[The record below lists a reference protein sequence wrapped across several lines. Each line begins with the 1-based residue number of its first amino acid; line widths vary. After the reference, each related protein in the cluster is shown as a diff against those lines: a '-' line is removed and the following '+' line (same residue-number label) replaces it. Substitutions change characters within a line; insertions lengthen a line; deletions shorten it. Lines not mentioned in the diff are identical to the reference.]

1 MTKTKNILLLLG
13 SVLFLSCG
21 SEKTNNS
28 EIKAG
33 ISDTTKLVTI
43 DTSSFYI
50 DESEVTESKFGYSKY
65 ISSPNVDS
73 LYKLLETKSEHGD
86 YFMSK
91 ELPLLF
97 FRSGNILSEEEINAL
112 IISSPTD
119 STHKLEIFSLTN
131 NEWIKKDEINAESSP
146 LQFDIHFKDFDFDGF
161 KDIYIQCTA
170 SNGYS
175 ISRGHLILID
185 KDSKK
190 MSLVKEARE
199 LGNMAP
205 DYETNRITTDEV
217 IWCAS
222 NGMRDVCHAY
232 YKWTNGILK
241 FDKKECPCE
250 TE

>member
-1 MTKTKNILLLLG
+1 MKKMKNILLPLVGILL
-13 SVLFLSCG
+13 LSCS
-21 SEKTNNS
+21 SEQTNNS
-28 EIKAG
+28 EIVVG

-43 DTSSFYI
+43 DTFYI
-50 DESEVTESKFGYSKY
+50 DESEVKESKFEYSKY

-73 LYKLLETKSEHGD
+73 LYKLLESKSEHGD

-119 STHKLEIFSLTN
+119 STHKLELFSLRN
-131 NEWIKKDEINAESSP
+131 NNWIKNDEINVESSP
-146 LQFDIHFKDFDFDGF
+146 LQFDIDFKDFDFDGF
-161 KDIYIQCTA
+161 KDLYIQCTA

-175 ISRGHLILID
+175 ISRGHLITID
-185 KDSKK
+185 KGSKK
-190 MSLVKEARE
+190 MALINEARE
-199 LGNMAP
+199 LGNMKP
-205 DYETNRITTDEV
+205 DKETKRISTEEV

-222 NGMRDVCHAY
+222 NGMNDVCKSY
-232 YKWTNGILK
+232 YKWTNGKLE
-241 FDKKECPCE
+241 FDEKLCPCE